1 MDHVELTASLQST
14 GGKTICTPRTA
25 FNNDSMQSCAINP
38 QTADLLQDVQS
49 NDSAEKNEVAPADS
63 WQFDGSKAY
72 VVNPNKIKGYL
83 EA

>member
-1 MDHVELTASLQST
+1 
-14 GGKTICTPRTA
+14 
-25 FNNDSMQSCAINP
+25 MQSCAINP